1 VFIVSPVGIIK
12 RKPLEVEYVIR
23 KAGVFQILLQSIP
36 LLALS
41 MFGEMLAGLTLS
53 VIINEILLIPGLI
66 ILVPAISDLRGD
78 VGTSLGSRL
87 SVCLH
92 EGRLERLK
100 ILLWNN
106 VGSAFILSILLSS
119 LIGFLAHTA
128 NILLGLPSTGFVELV
143 MISLVSALIAVIFL
157 SSFTVIVTFLS
168 FRHGMDPDNVV
179 APGLATISDVVTVMS
194 ILLAARFVTAFFSLC
209 FILIE
214 ATVIILFILF
224 CFLEFVTR
232 KKSKSGFIRPSEKP
246 SKIILESTPTLI
258 LSAAIGIA
266 SGSILHM
273 KIESLTLMPVLV
285 ALIPLVIADAGIIGS
300 VLGARLSSAL
310 HLGEI
315 EAYKWSRLLLKNTI
329 AIFILGNASSAL
341 IGLLVYATFTV
352 LKIPV
357 LNLSTML
364 VFSFQ
369 ICFIITVVM
378 IIITTLLAFESFK
391 RELDP
396 SNIVIP
402 IMTSLG
408 DVIGV
413 LSLVAIASIQ
423 GFI

>member
-1 VFIVSPVGIIK
+1 
-12 RKPLEVEYVIR
+12 
-23 KAGVFQILLQSIP
+23 
-36 LLALS
+36 
-41 MFGEMLAGLTLS
+41 
-53 VIINEILLIPGLI
+53 
-66 ILVPAISDLRGD
+66 
-78 VGTSLGSRL
+78 
-87 SVCLH
+87 
-92 EGRLERLK
+92 
-100 ILLWNN
+100 
-106 VGSAFILSILLSS
+106 
-119 LIGFLAHTA
+119 
-128 NILLGLPSTGFVELV
+128 
-143 MISLVSALIAVIFL
+143 
-157 SSFTVIVTFLS
+157 
-168 FRHGMDPDNVV
+168 
-179 APGLATISDVVTVMS
+179 
-194 ILLAARFVTAFFSLC
+194 
-209 FILIE
+209 
-214 ATVIILFILF
+214 
-224 CFLEFVTR
+224 
-232 KKSKSGFIRPSEKP
+232 
-246 SKIILESTPTLI
+246 
-258 LSAAIGIA
+258 
-266 SGSILHM
+266 M